1 MSTIRFNLRGSRALI
16 NGSLAV
22 RNDGVARVDGWLA
35 GHVPA
40 AAGSPTMYLTM
51 EATAIASGLL
61 DRQFGVRGGAEV
73 TAPATKAQLIL
84 DHLLGRS
91 TPRGA

>member
-1 MSTIRFNLRGSRALI
+1 VLRASTDGSPGTSLRL
-16 NGSLAV
+16 
-22 RNDGVARVDGWLA
+22 
-35 GHVPA
+35 P
-40 AAGSPTMYLTM
+40 GSPTMYLTM

-73 TAPATKAQLIL
+73 TAPATKTQLIL
-84 DHLLGRS
+84 DHLLGRP